1 MSVTLRPSFIGF
13 GATGTI
19 RSNVASRYCRGSVIR
34 RHLGDLNGKRDFGL
48 DPKAPICCD
57 RVTQGVLATMTRGD
71 TEMFRQLKKAAKFA
85 AAILATTTMV
95 ADAHAEG
102 YPQKAII
109 LIAPYGAGG
118 ASDLAARALAETAR
132 NWTNGQP
139 IVVVNKTGNG
149 GMNGARFVSKAKP
162 DGYTLLL
169 SRVGMALY
177 PAVYPD
183 SPVGWDD
190 YTFLGMLESTPMIL
204 AVNANSNV
212 KTVDDLIAKIK
223 ESNGAATYAAS
234 GPTAIDGFSVQALL
248 ADVGL
253 DPLRASTLVPYRGG
267 GALAVALLGGHVDFL
282 AIAAGSLMPHI
293 EAGQIR
299 ALMVY
304 APQRMDALPDVP
316 TAKELGLK
324 LAGRVGGWSGLYA
337 PKGLPEDVVA
347 KWQEILSNLAEDKE
361 WLDLTRKRGSISIIG
376 EDDPSA
382 FVKNQFELYHGM
394 AKRFGYIQ

>member
-1 MSVTLRPSFIGF
+1 
-13 GATGTI
+13 
-19 RSNVASRYCRGSVIR
+19 
-34 RHLGDLNGKRDFGL
+34 
-48 DPKAPICCD
+48 
-57 RVTQGVLATMTRGD
+57 
-71 TEMFRQLKKAAKFA
+71 MFRCFKKAARFA
-85 AAILATTTMV
+85 ATGLATLAIV
-95 ADAHAEG
+95 SGAHAGG
-102 YPQKAII
+102 YPQKAIT
-109 LIAPYGAGG
+109 LVAPYGAGG

-139 IVVVNKTGNG
+139 IIVVNKPGNS
-149 GMNGARFVSKAKP
+149 GMNGARFVSKARP

-183 SPVGWDD
+183 SPVAWND

-204 AVNANSNV
+204 AVNADSEV
-212 KTVDDLIAKIK
+212 KTVDDLIARIK
-223 ESNGAATYAAS
+223 ASNGAATYAAS
-234 GPTAIDGFSVQALL
+234 GPTAIDGFTVQALL

-267 GALAVALLGGHVDFL
+267 GALAAVLLGGHVDFL

-293 EAGQIR
+293 EAGKMR

-304 APQRMDALPDVP
+304 APQRMDTLPDVP

-337 PKGLPEDVVA
+337 PRGLPEGVVA
-347 KWQEILSNLAEDKE
+347 KWREILGNLAKDKE
-361 WLDLTRKRGSISIIG
+361 WLDLAGKRGSISIIG
-376 EDDPSA
+376 EDDPST
-382 FVKNQFELYHGM
+382 FVKSQFELYHGM